1 MAHLTFSQ
9 ALEGYYLHVRARRL
23 SEHTLADYA
32 NTYRKFADYL
42 DGDPLLTAITR
53 NDIESFLASFDPDLI
68 SAKTLLNYHTGLAAL
83 YTWALSEGLVSCH
96 VPRQVTPPDPEKKEI
111 IPFTEADVKL
121 MLASLERT
129 KPYRRAGQLQ
139 PSDRALPNPLRNRA
153 IILTLLDTG
162 LRASELCSLRL
173 ANADLKNQRLT
184 RVMGKGSRERT
195 ALLSAKTA
203 KSIWRYLTTRP
214 EARPKYALFPGDDDQ
229 PFQRQSLARLIKRI
243 GDRAGVPNAHPHR
256 FRHTFAINFLKNG
269 GNIFV
274 LQELLGHSSLEM
286 VKHYLHLANLNTE
299 EVHRHASPVANWNL

>member
-1 MAHLTFSQ
+1 MALTFTQ
-9 ALEGYYLHVRARRL
+9 ALDGYYLHLRARRL

-32 NTYRKFADYL
+32 NTFRKFAEYMAD
-42 DGDPLLTAITR
+42 DPALTAIDR
-53 NDIESFLASFDPDLI
+53 GDVQSFLASFDPELI
-68 SAKTLLNYHTGLAAL
+68 SAKTLLNYHTGLSAF
-83 YTWALSEGLVSCH
+83 YTWAVAEGLAPVH
-96 VPRQVTPPDPEKKEI
+96 IVRQVAPPDPEKKEI
-111 IPFTEADVKL
+111 IPYTEADVKL

-129 KPYRRAGQLQ
+129 KPYHRAGQIE

-184 RVMGKGSRERT
+184 RILGKGNRERT
-195 ALLSAKTA
+195 VLLSAKTA
-203 KSIWRYLTTRP
+203 KAIWRYLATRP
-214 EARPKYALFPGDDDQ
+214 EAKPKYALFPGDDDQ

-243 GDRAGVPNAHPHR
+243 GDRAGVPHAHPHR